1 MTNETAHSAVE
12 NRRRRLRF
20 RAWHRGTKEMD
31 LILGSFVDANLPALD
46 AAELDFLEALMEEP
60 EQDAYAWITGKQPVP
75 AGFDTPLMARLQ
87 AHTVPPRTRL
97 ER

>member
-1 MTNETAHSAVE
+1 MTTETDLTAVE
-12 NRRRRLRF
+12 TRRRRIRF

-31 LILGSFVDANLPALD
+31 LILGTFADAHIETLAEPDL
-46 AAELDFLEALMEEP
+46 AAFEALMEAP

-75 AGFDTPLMARLQ
+75 EAYRSGLMTRLQ
-87 AHTVPPRTRL
+87 SHTVPARTRL